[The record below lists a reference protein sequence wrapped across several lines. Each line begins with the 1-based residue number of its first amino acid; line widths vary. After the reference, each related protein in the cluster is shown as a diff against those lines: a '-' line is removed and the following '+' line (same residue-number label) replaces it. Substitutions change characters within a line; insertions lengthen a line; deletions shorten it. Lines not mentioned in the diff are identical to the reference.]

1 MDRGVFKECSKID
14 SLIKQNFWSTLNCA
28 GECSNFK
35 PSINTLQLL
44 LNVFADI
51 GRVWE
56 NSLQIGF
63 RDLHPA
69 KEGELRLIWNE
80 NFVIALDVGNSVIK
94 YDKQDS
100 KETGVYLGLGY
111 LY

>member
-1 MDRGVFKECSKID
+1 M
-14 SLIKQNFWSTLNCA
+14 
-28 GECSNFK
+28 
-35 PSINTLQLL
+35 
-44 LNVFADI
+44 
-51 GRVWE
+51 
-56 NSLQIGF
+56 GF
-63 RDLHPA
+63 HYLHPA

>member
-1 MDRGVFKECSKID
+1 MLQNRFVGKTKLLVNLELCWRMFKF
-14 SLIKQNFWSTLNCA
+14 QA
-28 GECSNFK
+28 
-35 PSINTLQLL
+35 INQYFVIAT
-44 LNVFADI
+44 NVFADI
-51 GRVWE
+51 DRVWE
-56 NSLQIGF
+56 NSLRIGF
-63 RDLHPA
+63 RDLHLA
-69 KEGELRLIWNE
+69 KGGGLRLIWNE

>member
-1 MDRGVFKECSKID
+1 MLQNRFVGKTKLLVNLELRWRMFKF
-14 SLIKQNFWSTLNCA
+14 QA
-28 GECSNFK
+28 
-35 PSINTLQLL
+35 INQYFVIAT
-44 LNVFADI
+44 NVFADI
-51 GRVWE
+51 DRVWE
-56 NSLQIGF
+56 NSLRIGF
-63 RDLHPA
+63 RDLHLA
-69 KEGELRLIWNE
+69 KGGGLRLIWNE

>member
-1 MDRGVFKECSKID
+1 MV
-14 SLIKQNFWSTLNCA
+14 KQNFWSTLNCA

-63 RDLHPA
+63 HYLHPA

>member
-1 MDRGVFKECSKID
+1 MFKF
-14 SLIKQNFWSTLNCA
+14 QA
-28 GECSNFK
+28 
-35 PSINTLQLL
+35 INQYFVIAT
-44 LNVFADI
+44 NVFADI

-63 RDLHPA
+63 HYLHPA